1 MLILDRR
8 EDPVTPLLS
17 QWTFQAMVHQLIGI
31 NNNQVSL
38 ARVPGVKKDLQ
49 EIMLNAS
56 QDEFYAANIYA
67 NFGEISQTIKV
78 NTQIQRVTDIA
89 VCNEI
94 VTTYL

>member
-1 MLILDRR
+1 
-8 EDPVTPLLS
+8 
-17 QWTFQAMVHQLIGI
+17 
-31 NNNQVSL
+31 
-38 ARVPGVKKDLQ
+38 
-49 EIMLNAS
+49 MLNAS